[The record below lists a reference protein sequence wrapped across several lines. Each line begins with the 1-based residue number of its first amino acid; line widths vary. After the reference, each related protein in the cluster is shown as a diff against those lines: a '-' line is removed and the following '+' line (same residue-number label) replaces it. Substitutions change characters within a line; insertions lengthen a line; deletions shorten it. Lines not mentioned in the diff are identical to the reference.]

1 MKITTKTGDKG
12 ETSLFGGKRISK
24 ADPYMDAL
32 GTLDELHSFLGF
44 AKFAIS
50 DEKKPNFWTVIDRIQ
65 DDIYRIMSIVGF
77 EMKTPKT
84 LDPITEKDVHFLEE
98 EMEALKSE
106 LGDLDKFIRTGTT
119 EMAAR
124 FHVARSICRRAERI
138 LVRINCSDKI
148 LKYVNRLSDL
158 LFVFG
163 YSFEREI
170 AKM

>member
-12 ETSLFGGKRISK
+12 QTSLFGGKRVSK

-44 AKFAIS
+44 AKFAIPE
-50 DEKKPNFWTVIDRIQ
+50 EKRKDFWPTIERIQ
-65 DDIYRIMSIVGF
+65 DDIYRVMSVVGF
-77 EMKTPKT
+77 EMKVPKSVAG
-84 LDPITEKDVHFLEE
+84 ISEKDVEFLEAQ
-98 EMEALKSE
+98 MEKQKE
-106 LGDLDKFIRTGTT
+106 GMPPLDKFIRTGTT

-138 LVRINCSDKI
+138 LVGIECSEEI
-148 LKYVNRLSDL
+148 IKYVNRLSDL

-163 YSFEREI
+163 YSFESEI